1 MKRVERDGMGEVP
14 RRQGASECAKVNR
27 VRRANQNEGTCRR
40 MRLGW
45 EFQVHR
51 RSVRRDGGDVL
62 DLM

>member
-1 MKRVERDGMGEVP
+1 MVWETFQEGKGQVREGESS
-14 RRQGASECAKVNR
+14 QASESKRGA
-27 VRRANQNEGTCRR
+27 GTCRR